1 MVGGVARE
9 KEGKM
14 SNALV
19 AVDNP
24 HQISDVACACGCDTL
39 MTVGWMNGGK
49 NGSQRRYLYGHAP
62 TATKLLR
69 SGIRKHVKS
78 NIGPEQIEAYFAAQ
92 VEQLK
97 ANGLKLKEEAQE
109 LLAKA
114 KAKMAQANEIDR
126 QITQINTVREQTS
139 GALSRIFRAAGGR
152 AQTES
157 KA

>member
-1 MVGGVARE
+1 MVGSVARK
-9 KEGKM
+9 KEGTM
-14 SNALV
+14 SNAL
-19 AVDNP
+19 AAIDNP

-39 MTVGWMNGGK
+39 MTVGWLNAGK
-49 NGSQRRYLYGHAP
+49 NGSQRKYLYGHAP
-62 TATKLLR
+62 TATKLLP

-97 ANGLKLKEEAQE
+97 ANGSKIKEEAQE

-114 KAKMAQANEIDR
+114 KIKMAQAQEIDA
-126 QITQINTVREQTS
+126 QITQINTVREQTGS
-139 GALSRIFRAAGGR
+139 ALSRIFSGGK
-152 AQTES
+152 